1 MPPVRGGR
9 PLKAWRY
16 VGLYGADLMA
26 CAAQVR
32 IGPARQAFWAVW
44 DRRSGRLRAR
54 TRFAR
59 RRRVLVAPARMRIDD
74 DGVVLDLAL
83 SGGHAVEVV
92 CPSGRE
98 YAWTEKVGG
107 VRGRGSW
114 TADGQTRPVDL
125 GGVVDLSAGYHVRAI
140 DWRWCAGV
148 GRAEDG
154 RAVAWNLVTGIND
167 PPRDS
172 ERTVWID
179 GVAHEPGPVRFAR
192 DLSAVDFA
200 EGPRL
205 AFAAEATRAR
215 TDDFG
220 LVASDHEQPF
230 GTFSGTL
237 PGGVTLAEGFGVMER
252 HSARW

>member
-1 MPPVRGGR
+1 MPAIRGGR

-16 VGLYGADLMA
+16 VGLFGPDLMA

-44 DRRSGRLRAR
+44 DRGAGRLRQG

-59 RRRVLVAPARMRIDD
+59 RRRVLVAPDRMRIAD
-74 DGVVLDLAL
+74 DGVLLDVTL
-83 SGGHAVEVV
+83 SGGDAIEVV
-92 CPSGRE
+92 CPSGAQ

-107 VRGRGSW
+107 VRGRGTW
-114 TADGQTRPVDL
+114 AADGAARPVDL
-125 GGVVDLSAGYHVRAI
+125 LGVVDVSAGYHVRSI

-148 GRAEDG
+148 GTAEDG
-154 RAVAWNLVTGIND
+154 RALAWNLVAGIND
-167 PPRDS
+167 PPSDS

-179 GVAHEPGPVRFAR
+179 GGAYEPDPVRFAA
-192 DLSAVDFA
+192 DLTAVVFA
-200 EGPRL
+200 DGGAL

-215 TDDFG
+215 ADDFG
-220 LVASDHEQPF
+220 LFASDHEQPF

-237 PGGVTLAEGFGVMER
+237 PGGIALAQGYGVMER

>member
-1 MPPVRGGR
+1 MPRIRGGR
-9 PLKAWRY
+9 PLKSWRY

-26 CAAQVR
+26 CGAQVS

-44 DRRSGRLRAR
+44 DRRAGRLHER
-54 TRFAR
+54 TRFVR
-59 RRRVLVAPARMRIDD
+59 RGRVLVTPDRLRIADG
-74 DGVVLDLAL
+74 GVVFDVAL
-83 SGGHAVEVV
+83 SGGDAIEVV

-114 TADGQTRPVDL
+114 TVGGDARAVDL
-125 GGVVDLSAGYHVRAI
+125 RGVVDVSAGYHARAI

-148 GRAEDG
+148 GTAEDG
-154 RAVAWNLVTGIND
+154 RAVAWNVVTGIND

-179 GVAHEPGPVRFAR
+179 GAAQEPGPVSFAP
-192 DLSAVDFA
+192 DLSAVAFA
-200 EGPRL
+200 EGPEL
-205 AFAAEATRAR
+205 SFAAEATRAR
-215 TDDFG
+215 TDDLG

-237 PGGVTLAEGFGVMER
+237 PGGVALAEGFGVMER
-252 HSARW
+252 HAARW